1 MPTSEHRA
9 GKPAH
14 CIPNKEHAKRTGELG
29 RDSTTSQCPLIPG
42 KTQGWPSPIQP
53 LALTLIVYLAVS
65 AATLAEAVVMG
76 RLTEDARVL
85 MDPELVTRGNKKL
98 LITRV
103 MVEMGGFCVI
113 SFCWTAG
120 KVKFHGHPT
129 SWGRLAQLETVVG
142 ARPNPHS
149 SSFPAFRR
157 QRFSHGP
164 NLSKTPRSL
173 FSKKP
178 PTGCLRTNTVSNSSR
193 LHPRMTT
200 TPLKLRK
207 LKAANR
213 IAYLLQSTPKERSH
227 CPVSMDGQKPTF
239 KMLQSYQTQIF
250 HPLPTLCKMSFSDSI
265 EFP

>member
-113 SFCWTAG
+113 SFCWTAE
-120 KVKFHGHPT
+120 KAKIHGHLT
-129 SWGRLAQLETVVG
+129 AWERLSQLKNLADAGR
-142 ARPNPHS
+142 NPHS
-149 SSFPAFRR
+149 SC
-157 QRFSHGP
+157 FSA
-164 NLSKTPRSL
+164 SKR
-173 FSKKP
+173 
-178 PTGCLRTNTVSNSSR
+178 
-193 LHPRMTT
+193 
-200 TPLKLRK
+200 
-207 LKAANR
+207 
-213 IAYLLQSTPKERSH
+213 
-227 CPVSMDGQKPTF
+227 
-239 KMLQSYQTQIF
+239 
-250 HPLPTLCKMSFSDSI
+250 
-265 EFP
+265 